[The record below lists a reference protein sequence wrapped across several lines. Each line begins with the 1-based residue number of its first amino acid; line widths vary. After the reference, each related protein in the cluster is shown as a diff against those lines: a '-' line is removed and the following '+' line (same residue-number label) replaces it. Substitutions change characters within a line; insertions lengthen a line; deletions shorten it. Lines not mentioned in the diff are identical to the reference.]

1 MYGHDMHEGEWNRQQ
16 DKLINQLEKGI
27 NGEADRTIRK
37 AFRRAAADEQNHAV
51 SFLFYL
57 VKRRS

>member
-27 NGEADRTIRK
+27 NGEYSASSVMRNW
-37 AFRRAAADEQNHAV
+37 QH
-51 SFLFYL
+51 
-57 VKRRS
+57 